1 MKQKL
6 GCAATPTAIASAS
19 SRGKLAMFAVPY
31 LPPGSLVRRPSRP
44 ALAGLRRRAHIRP
57 SFSSHRVLYYVQIMA
72 CWCDELME
80 SVTSAVTGIKDV
92 SSPAHVIF
100 GLVVLVGTV
109 KLVWS
114 TLTCTLAFLAGLL
127 PKKSLRSYG
136 SWAVITGATD
146 GIGFG
151 MFGRPPIV
159 LSGTARGWQPG
170 SDVPHR

>member
-1 MKQKL
+1 
-6 GCAATPTAIASAS
+6 
-19 SRGKLAMFAVPY
+19 
-31 LPPGSLVRRPSRP
+31 
-44 ALAGLRRRAHIRP
+44 
-57 SFSSHRVLYYVQIMA
+57 MA

-151 MFGRPPIV
+151 MFGRPPHCSVGHSQRVATWIGRASPLTRGSPSLV
-159 LSGTARGWQPG
+159 LLLPWHSVRTTAGKEGPQHRAAQP
-170 SDVPHR
+170 V